1 MYFLIRET
9 TIFAFI
15 NSFIMKND
23 KLKVQAINGTR
34 NMTYDILQDKQL
46 RITRVNSIY
55 TYLNSCFLSLLTYLE
70 I

>member
-15 NSFIMKND
+15 NSFIIKND

-46 RITRVNSIY
+46 RILRVY
-55 TYLNSCFLSLLTYLE
+55 K
-70 I
+70 

>member
-9 TIFAFI
+9 TIFACI

-34 NMTYDILQDKQL
+34 NMTYAILQDKQL
-46 RITRVNSIY
+46 RILRVYKLVFTRISI
-55 TYLNSCFLSLLTYLE
+55 LVFFLY
-70 I
+70 